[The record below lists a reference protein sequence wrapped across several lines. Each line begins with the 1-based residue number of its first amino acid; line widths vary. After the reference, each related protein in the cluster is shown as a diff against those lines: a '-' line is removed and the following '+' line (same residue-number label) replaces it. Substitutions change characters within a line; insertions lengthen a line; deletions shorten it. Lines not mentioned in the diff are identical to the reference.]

1 MDTVVTISLPITHA
15 CTYSQMATDSTMAME
30 QHSAETT
37 LPAPPTSS
45 LSHTPHRIEPLALFG
60 TEAVENLSNG
70 FMAVL
75 EPELV
80 RVHKSL
86 EELV

>member
-1 MDTVVTISLPITHA
+1 MEVVGSEVVT
-15 CTYSQMATDSTMAME
+15 
-30 QHSAETT
+30 
-37 LPAPPTSS
+37 
-45 LSHTPHRIEPLALFG
+45 
-60 TEAVENLSNG
+60 NLSEG
-70 FMAVL
+70 FLAVL

>member
-1 MDTVVTISLPITHA
+1 
-15 CTYSQMATDSTMAME
+15 MATAENAGTTPST
-30 QHSAETT
+30 T
-37 LPAPPTSS
+37 PTSA
-45 LSHTPHRIEPLALFG
+45 TTAGGKIEPLALFG
-60 TEAVENLSNG
+60 TETVDNLTNG
-70 FMAVL
+70 FLAIL

>member
-1 MDTVVTISLPITHA
+1 
-15 CTYSQMATDSTMAME
+15 MATDSTMAME
-30 QHSAETT
+30 QHSDETT
-37 LPAPPTSS
+37 HPAPPTSS

>member
-1 MDTVVTISLPITHA
+1 
-15 CTYSQMATDSTMAME
+15 MATAENTGATPST
-30 QHSAETT
+30 T
-37 LPAPPTSS
+37 PTSS
-45 LSHTPHRIEPLALFG
+45 PSATTAGQRIEPLALFG
-60 TEAVENLSNG
+60 TETVDNLTNG
-70 FMAVL
+70 FLAIL

>member
-1 MDTVVTISLPITHA
+1 MTRELQWLFYAGVHSSNT
-15 CTYSQMATDSTMAME
+15 QKMATSSDTTMNME
-30 QHSAETT
+30 QQSSETT
-37 LPAPPTSS
+37 PPIPPTSAG
-45 LSHTPHRIEPLALFG
+45 IEPLALFG
-60 TEAVENLSNG
+60 TETVDNLSNG
-70 FMAVL
+70 FLAVL